1 MTQNTPLPL
10 QEQLA
15 RLEKQMEEAKACGH
29 RGEQMAQ
36 LIEGDLRRLISSA
49 WLNLYELVDD
59 HKKLSCPDNESTKEL
74 GAETASGLK
83 SDKYLDVHSV

>member
-1 MTQNTPLPL
+1 
-10 QEQLA
+10 
-15 RLEKQMEEAKACGH
+15 MEEAKACGH